1 LYIELIQNEEKGAVQ
16 IIRGDSIYDGL
27 YGIMEFKVTN
37 LQVFQEGLVKCPTM
51 SCIHECLKYK
61 RYRRMWENNH
71 FFQNSTVK
79 PIFHFI
85 HLDAFKLGVPY
96 NNMRKVPQR
105 SLVRKSSNAKV
116 LHSN

>member
-1 LYIELIQNEEKGAVQ
+1 
-16 IIRGDSIYDGL
+16 
-27 YGIMEFKVTN
+27 
-37 LQVFQEGLVKCPTM
+37 
-51 SCIHECLKYK
+51 
-61 RYRRMWENNH
+61 MWENNH